1 MMRRL
6 RTLVLALGL
15 LAIGAPVSSAAAH
28 QTAQDAALAR
38 GIAKALAAHGFT
50 GLGTGIAVADLAT
63 GDVIYQRNGARPL
76 LPAST
81 EKLFTTV
88 GALTTLRPDFRF
100 AMDVFAHEPL
110 PPDSPLRCVPR
121 FLQRRM
127 PPTCACKRACPRSN
141 PHGSSVTRARRL
153 SAVSIS
159 RLRRRNTRSVRIR
172 NPCVLTWR
180 TSVSRTRWPCA

>member
-88 GALTTLRPDFRF
+88 GALSTLRPDFRF
-100 AMDVFAHEPL
+100 ATTVVGVGA
-110 PPDSPLRCVPR
+110 
-121 FLQRRM
+121 
-127 PPTCACKRACPRSN
+127 RA
-141 PHGSSVTRARRL
+141 GAT
-153 SAVSIS
+153 
-159 RLRRRNTRSVRIR
+159 
-172 NPCVLTWR
+172 
-180 TSVSRTRWPCA
+180 